1 MQISDIIPGVNIIGR
16 KVGIASINV
25 SGGGGRVGVF
35 QDPNRGFR
43 GRSTLRKCLGSKEH
57 LDWLTRDLN
66 AAKIITVKDYEHKEK
81 ANVNGSTHYSV
92 KAKNRTGNI

>member
-1 MQISDIIPGVNIIGR
+1 MYL
-16 KVGIASINV
+16 
-25 SGGGGRVGVF
+25 GGGRVGVF